1 MDLQIRPGTPGKTS
15 NSYVHPSGRIPADYG
30 TGVSFTLYELCL
42 TSFLVILSIRR
53 KKLITIR
60 LIVSVIVECLTHVP
74 AKLLESL

>member
-42 TSFLVILSIRR
+42 TSFLVILLIRR

-60 LIVSVIVECLTHVP
+60 LIVSVIVECLINVH
-74 AKLLESL
+74 AKLPNSV